1 MQFLTSMKNNL
12 KTLKTALKTLTV
24 FCELKSDEV
33 ISAFSRCLEAI
44 DSENAEASVEAYC
57 QFVSAFYKTGFESLG
72 KYIEYVVC
80 NNENI
85 YVKTVGQGKTP
96 HVKIWESVKN
106 ELSVLQTVADTASN
120 SLTSQINWSGFLP
133 EYVSGGADILPGF
146 VHRSKNIQK
155 YGYGQYAKNRMFFID
170 NENRIVPVKN
180 PDETALSSLIGYEAE
195 RKIILDNSRAL
206 LNGKPAAN
214 ILLTGDAGT
223 GKSSSVKAVANSLA
237 DQGLRIIEIRKDQ
250 LSIIP
255 SILDE
260 LSQNPLK
267 FILFIDD
274 ISFKKDD
281 DNFNALKAVLEGS
294 VSAKSKNVIIYATS
308 NRRHIVNERFSEREG
323 DEIHRND
330 TIQEMVSLSERFGIH
345 VLFQKPNKENFLNI
359 VSKLAAKSGINIE
372 EKELFL
378 LAERYALERGGRSP
392 RLAKQFVENLVSAK

>member
-1 MQFLTSMKNNL
+1 MNSVDN
-12 KTLKTALKTLTV
+12 LKTALKSLTV
-24 FCELKSDEV
+24 FRELKSDEV
-33 ISAFSRCLEAI
+33 ISAFSLCLEALSLG
-44 DSENAEASVEAYC
+44 DAEASVEAYC
-57 QFVSAFYKTGFESLG
+57 EFVSAFYKTGFESFG
-72 KYIEYVVC
+72 KYVEYIVC

-85 YVKTVGQGKTP
+85 YVQTVGLGKAP
-96 HVKIWESVKN
+96 DKKIWESVEN
-106 ELSVLQTVADTASN
+106 ELSVLQAVADTSSQ
-120 SLTSQINWSGFLP
+120 SLTSQIKWDGFLP
-133 EYVSGGADILPGF
+133 SYNHGSADIRGAF
-146 VHRSKNIQK
+146 IHRSENIQK

-170 NENRIVPVKN
+170 NNEKIVPVKN
-180 PDETALSSLIGYEAE
+180 PDETALSDLIGYEAE

-206 LNGKPAAN
+206 LLGKPAAN

-223 GKSSSVKAVANSLA
+223 GKSSSVKAVANELA
-237 DQGLRIIEIRKDQ
+237 PEGLRIIEIRKDQ

-345 VLFQKPNKENFLNI
+345 VLFQKPNKESFLNI
-359 VSKLAAKSGINIE
+359 VSRLAAKSGINIE
-372 EKELFL
+372 EKELHL

-392 RLAKQFVENLVSAK
+392 RLAKQFVENLISAR